1 MSLLISFGSKM
12 TEVAVNGHAE
22 LLAEKSVSLDINE
35 IRDQGSNGSAPA
47 SQIVV
52 PVPAPASVAVEAP
65 AANGTESVLAQKKP
79 FFYNDPEN
87 EFVSLV
93 DRFID
98 EPRRLRV
105 AVVGGGLSGVLA
117 GILLPVKVPGIQ
129 LTIYEKNADFVR
141 IIYGIYI
148 IMSHTIPQ

>member
-1 MSLLISFGSKM
+1 M

-22 LLAEKSVSLDINE
+22 LLAEKTVSLDINE
-35 IRDQGSNGSAPA
+35 IRDRQDNGPAPA

-52 PVPAPASVAVEAP
+52 PVPAPVSVAVEAP
-65 AANGTESVLAQKKP
+65 ATNGTESPSAQKKR
-79 FFYNDPEN
+79 FYYNDPEN

-98 EPRRLRV
+98 EPRPLRV

-117 GILLPVKVPGIQ
+117 GILLPAKVPGIQ

-141 IIYGIYI
+141 II
-148 IMSHTIPQ
+148 

>member
-1 MSLLISFGSKM
+1 M

-22 LLAEKSVSLDINE
+22 LLAEKAVSLDINE
-35 IRDQGSNGSAPA
+35 IPDRLDNGSAPA
-47 SQIVV
+47 SHVVV
-52 PVPAPASVAVEAP
+52 PVPDPVSVAVETP
-65 AANGTESVLAQKKP
+65 ATNGTESILAQKKP
-79 FFYNDPEN
+79 FSYDDPEN

-98 EPRRLRV
+98 EPRPLRV

-117 GILLPVKVPGIQ
+117 GILLPAKVPGIQ

-141 IIYGIYI
+141 IIPGIVPL
-148 IMSHTIPQ
+148 TILGCPY